1 MCHLNIENYFLLI
14 ILLDGCNIYMHDR
27 SQRQFRKDLGEL
39 IIFFRNLVRHNLF
52 IKISAGLLVYFNKK
66 NIDIDSL
73 PLT

>member
-1 MCHLNIENYFLLI
+1 
-14 ILLDGCNIYMHDR
+14 MHDR